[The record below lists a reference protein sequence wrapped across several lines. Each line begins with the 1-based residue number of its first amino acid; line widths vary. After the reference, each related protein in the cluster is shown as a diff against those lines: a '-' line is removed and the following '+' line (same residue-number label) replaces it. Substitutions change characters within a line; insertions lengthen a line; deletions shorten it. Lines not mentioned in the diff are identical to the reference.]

1 MNFVDGRGQQL
12 YPNLPKQQFANGF
25 LAWSLDGRRIAAVSV
40 PAAAA
45 PSIWIVDPEAR
56 EPFKK
61 LADLPVSVHRPIGI
75 TWTPDGSAVI
85 IGKQEAISDIVLFD
99 VTR

>member
-1 MNFVDGRGQQL
+1 M
-12 YPNLPKQQFANGF
+12 
-25 LAWSLDGRRIAAVSV
+25 WIAE
-40 PAAAA
+40 P
-45 PSIWIVDPEAR
+45 DAR

-61 LADLPVSVHRPIGI
+61 LADLPVTVKRPKGI

-85 IGKQEAISDIVLFD
+85 LGIQEAVSDIVLFD